1 MANIGRGAKL
11 LKERPMTTLRLQ
23 NIKACVFDAYGTL
36 FDVNAAARAE
46 QTALGDKWL
55 EIAEI
60 WRLKQLQ
67 YTWLRSLQK
76 RHGDFWQV
84 TGEALDFALA
94 SVGMEDPALRERL
107 MNLYLTLSAY
117 PEVKAT
123 LEQLKSG
130 GIKCAILSN
139 GTPKMLAA
147 AADNAGI
154 TTLLD
159 GIYSIEDV
167 GIYKPDPATY
177 QIAVDRLGLA
187 PGEISFQSSNGWDAH
202 GAKVFGFN
210 VIWCNRFNQADER
223 LPGTPDG
230 QIKTLDELPAIVDV
244 T

>member
-1 MANIGRGAKL
+1 MASLHLKNIR
-11 LKERPMTTLRLQ
+11 
-23 NIKACVFDAYGTL
+23 ACVFDAYGTL

-46 QTALGDKWL
+46 QATLGDKWL
-55 EIAEI
+55 EIADI

-76 RHGDFWQV
+76 RHADFWQV

-94 SVGMEDPALRERL
+94 SVGMEDPELRERL

-117 PEVKAT
+117 PEVKPT
-123 LEQLKSG
+123 LEQLKSA

-154 TTLLD
+154 TPLLD

-177 QIAVDRLGLA
+177 QMAVDRLDLTSA
-187 PGEISFQSSNGWDAH
+187 EISFQSSNGWDAY
-202 GAKVFGFN
+202 GAKAFGFN
-210 VIWCNRFNQADER
+210 VVWCNRFGQAAER

-230 QIKTLDELPAIVDV
+230 QIKTLDELPAIVGAN
-244 T
+244 

>member
-1 MANIGRGAKL
+1 MA
-11 LKERPMTTLRLQ
+11 PLRLQ

-46 QTALGDKWL
+46 QAALGDKWQ
-55 EIAEI
+55 EIADI

-76 RHGDFWQV
+76 RHADFWQV
-84 TGEALDFALA
+84 TGDALDFALA
-94 SVGMEDPALRERL
+94 SVQMEDPALRERL

-117 PEVKAT
+117 PEVKGT
-123 LEQLKSG
+123 LERLKSA

-154 TTLLD
+154 TSFLD

-177 QIAVDRLGLA
+177 QMAVDGLGLA
-187 PGEISFQSSNGWDAH
+187 PDEISFQSSNGWDAY
-202 GAKVFGFN
+202 GAKAFGFN
-210 VIWCNRFNQADER
+210 VVWCNRFNQAAER

-230 QIKTLDELPAIVDV
+230 QIKSLEELPTIIGVK
-244 T
+244 